1 VSYALFAIGA
11 LFVGYALFSK
21 RLSTT
26 IVTAPMLFVA
36 VGVIVGIAG
45 FGIIGEDGTSPS
57 ISLLLEATLAIV
69 LFSDATVINSSNWR
83 EEASIPVRLLTIG
96 LPLTVA
102 AGFAVAALM
111 FGDLGLWQVALI
123 AAILAPTD
131 AALGQAVIS
140 NQRVPQPIRQGL
152 ATESGLNDGI
162 ALTLVV
168 VFLAGAEE
176 TMIGGSP
183 SAILSFLAQE
193 LLVAGA
199 IGVGIGWAGG
209 TALVAAARR
218 GWVSPVWLG
227 IGALGIGVA
236 AYGLAVPLG
245 GSGFIAAWL
254 AGLLL
259 GRTTRDKLSNVG
271 EFSETLGTVLTM
283 TSFMLFGAVIL
294 GPVLSSITWQVVVYA
309 ALSLTVIRMIPVAL
323 SMIGSGLQPV
333 SVVFLGWFGPRG
345 LASIVLAGLVVESSG
360 VPGADVIVSVV
371 VITVGIS
378 VFAHGATSW
387 IGSQSYA
394 NWWERH
400 EAEAPEVMTTT
411 DTTDVNAPHR
421 FRDPG
426 MPEDASGD
434 SPATESP
441 PQGGT

>member
-1 VSYALFAIGA
+1 
-11 LFVGYALFSK
+11 
-21 RLSTT
+21 
-26 IVTAPMLFVA
+26 MLPSA
-36 VGVIVGIAG
+36 SIVGSAG
-45 FGIIGEDGTSPS
+45 FGIIGGEGHNRS
-57 ISLLLEATLAIV
+57 IRLLLEATLAIV

-111 FGDLGLWQVALI
+111 FGDLGLWQIALV

-140 NQRVPQPIRQGL
+140 NPRVPQTIRRGL

-183 SAILSFLAQE
+183 GTILSFLAQE

-199 IGVGIGWAGG
+199 IGVGVGWVGG
-209 TALVAAARR
+209 TALVAAAQRN
-218 GWVSPVWLG
+218 WISPVWLG
-227 IGALGIGVA
+227 IGALGIGIA

-259 GRTTRDKLSNVG
+259 GRTTRDKLSTVG

-283 TSFMLFGAVIL
+283 TSFTLFGAVIL
-294 GPVLSSITWQVVVYA
+294 GPALSSITWQVVVYA
-309 ALSLTVIRMIPVAL
+309 ALSLTVIRMVPVAL
-323 SMIGSGLQPV
+323 SMIGSGLQPP
-333 SVVFLGWFGPRG
+333 SVLFLGWFGPRG

-360 VPGADVIVSVV
+360 LPGAELIVTVV
-371 VITVGIS
+371 TITVGIS
-378 VFAHGATSW
+378 VLAHGATSW

-394 NWWERH
+394 NWWKQH
-400 EAEAPEVMTTT
+400 EAEALEAMTTT

-426 MPEDASGD
+426 MSDEGPDV
-434 SPATESP
+434 PLATESP
-441 PQGGT
+441 SE

>member
-1 VSYALFAIGA
+1 VSYALFAIGV
-11 LFVGYALFSK
+11 LFVIYALFSK

-26 IVTAPMLFVA
+26 IVTAPMLFVV
-36 VGVIVGIAG
+36 VGVLVGSAG
-45 FGIIGEDGTSPS
+45 FAIIGEEGDGRS
-57 ISLLLEATLAIV
+57 INLLLEATLAIV

-83 EEASIPVRLLTIG
+83 EEASIPGRLLTIG

-102 AGFAVAALM
+102 AGFVVAAMM
-111 FGDLGLWQVALI
+111 FSNLGMWQVALI

-140 NQRVPQPIRQGL
+140 NPRVPQPIRQGL

-176 TMIGGSP
+176 AVIGGSVG
-183 SAILSFLAQE
+183 AVLSFLAQE
-193 LLVAGA
+193 LLIAAV
-199 IGVGIGWAGG
+199 IGVGIGLAGG
-209 TALVAAARR
+209 TALVAAAQRN
-218 GWVSPVWLG
+218 WVSPVWLG
-227 IGALGIGVA
+227 IGALGIGIA

-271 EFSETLGTVLTM
+271 AFSETLGTVLTM

-294 GPVLSSITWQVVVYA
+294 GPALSSITWQIVLYA
-309 ALSLTVIRMIPVAL
+309 VLSLTVIRMIPVAL
-323 SMIGSGLQPV
+323 AMIGSGLQSA
-333 SVVFLGWFGPRG
+333 SVLFLGWFGPRG

-360 VPGADVIVSVV
+360 LPGADVIVAVV
-371 VITVGIS
+371 AITVGIS

-387 IGSQSYA
+387 IGSQSYS
-394 NWWERH
+394 NWWEQH
-400 EAEAPEVMTTT
+400 EAEAPEAMTTT
-411 DTTDVNAPHR
+411 DTTDVSAPHR

-426 MPEDASGD
+426 MSDQGLDVPR
-434 SPATESP
+434 ATESP
-441 PQGGT
+441 PE

>member
-1 VSYALFAIGA
+1 VSYTLFTIGA
-11 LFVGYALFSK
+11 LFVIHALFSK

-36 VGVIVGIAG
+36 VGVLVGSVG
-45 FGIIGEDGTSPS
+45 FGIIGEEGYTHSS
-57 ISLLLEATLAIV
+57 SLLFEATLAIV
-69 LFSDATVINSSNWR
+69 LFSDATVINSSSWR
-83 EEASIPVRLLTIG
+83 EEASIPGRLLTIG

-102 AGFAVAALM
+102 VGFAVAATM
-111 FGDLGLWQVALI
+111 FGDLGFWQVALI

-140 NQRVPQPIRQGL
+140 NPRVPQPMRQGL
-152 ATESGLNDGI
+152 ATEGGLNDGV

-176 TMIGGSP
+176 AFVGGSVG
-183 SAILSFLAQE
+183 AVLSFLAQE
-193 LLVAGA
+193 LLVAA
-199 IGVGIGWAGG
+199 VVGVGIGWAGG
-209 TALVAAARR
+209 TALVAASRR

-227 IGALGIGVA
+227 IGAVSLGIA

-259 GRTTRDKLSNVG
+259 GRTTRDELDDVSA
-271 EFSETLGTVLTM
+271 FSETLGTALTM
-283 TSFMLFGAVIL
+283 TSFMIFGAVIL
-294 GPVLSSITWQVVVYA
+294 GPTLGSITWQVVLYA

-323 SMIGSGLQPV
+323 SMIGSGLQPP
-333 SVVFLGWFGPRG
+333 SILFLGWFGPRG
-345 LASIVLAGLVVESSG
+345 LASIVLAGLVVESSEI
-360 VPGADVIVSVV
+360 PGADVIVTVV
-371 VITVGIS
+371 AITVGIS

-394 NWWERH
+394 NWWEQH
-400 EAEAPEVMTTT
+400 EAEAPEAMLTT
-411 DTTDVNAPHR
+411 DVTDVNAPHR

-426 MPEDASGD
+426 MPEDASAD
-434 SPATESP
+434 APATESL
-441 PQGGT
+441 PQGGA

>member
-1 VSYALFAIGA
+1 MSYGLFAIA
-11 LFVGYALFSK
+11 TLFVVFALVSK

-26 IVTAPMLFVA
+26 AVTGPMLFVA
-36 VGVIVGIAG
+36 VGVLVGSAG
-45 FGIIGEDGTSPS
+45 FGIIGEEGNGRS
-57 ISLLLEATLAIV
+57 ISLLFEATLAIV

-83 EEASIPVRLLTIG
+83 EEASIPGRLLTIG

-102 AGFAVAALM
+102 AGFAVAAMM
-111 FGDLGLWQVALI
+111 FGDLGLWEAALI

-140 NQRVPQPIRQGL
+140 NPRVPQPIRQGL
-152 ATESGLNDGI
+152 ATESGLNDGV

-176 TMIGGSP
+176 AVIGGSVG
-183 SAILSFLAQE
+183 AVLSFLAQE

-199 IGVGIGWAGG
+199 IGIAIGWAGG
-209 TALVAAARR
+209 TALVVAAQRN
-218 GWVSPVWLG
+218 WVSPVWLG
-227 IGALGIGVA
+227 IGALALGIA
-236 AYGLAVPLG
+236 AYSLAVPLG

-259 GRTTRDKLSNVG
+259 GRTTRNKLDDVSA
-271 EFSETLGTVLTM
+271 FSETLGTALTM
-283 TSFMLFGAVIL
+283 TSFMLFGAIIL
-294 GPVLSSITWQVVVYA
+294 GPTLSNITWQIVLYA

-333 SVVFLGWFGPRG
+333 SVLFLGWFGPRG

-360 VPGADVIVSVV
+360 IPGTDVIVTAVA
-371 VITVGIS
+371 ITVGIS

-387 IGSQSYA
+387 IGSQSYSS
-394 NWWERH
+394 WWEQH
-400 EAEAPEVMTTT
+400 EAEAPEVMEAA
-411 DTTDVNAPHR
+411 DVTDVNAPHR

-426 MPEDASGD
+426 MSA
-434 SPATESP
+434 
-441 PQGGT
+441 

>member
-1 VSYALFAIGA
+1 
-11 LFVGYALFSK
+11 
-21 RLSTT
+21 
-26 IVTAPMLFVA
+26 MLPSA
-36 VGVIVGIAG
+36 SIVGSAG
-45 FGIIGEDGTSPS
+45 FGIIGGEGHNRS
-57 ISLLLEATLAIV
+57 IRLLLEATLAIV

-111 FGDLGLWQVALI
+111 FGDLGLWQIALV

-140 NQRVPQPIRQGL
+140 NPRVPQPIRRGL

-183 SAILSFLAQE
+183 GTILSFLAQE

-199 IGVGIGWAGG
+199 IGVGVGWVGG
-209 TALVAAARR
+209 TALVAAAQRN
-218 GWVSPVWLG
+218 WISPVWLG
-227 IGALGIGVA
+227 IGALGIGIA

-259 GRTTRDKLSNVG
+259 GRTTRDKLSTVG

-283 TSFMLFGAVIL
+283 TSFTLFGAVIL
-294 GPVLSSITWQVVVYA
+294 GPALSSITWQVVVYA
-309 ALSLTVIRMIPVAL
+309 ALSLTVIRMVPVAL
-323 SMIGSGLQPV
+323 SMIGSGLQPP
-333 SVVFLGWFGPRG
+333 SVLFLGWFGPRG

-360 VPGADVIVSVV
+360 LPGAELIVTVV
-371 VITVGIS
+371 TITVGIS
-378 VFAHGATSW
+378 VLAHGATSW

-394 NWWERH
+394 NWWKQH
-400 EAEAPEVMTTT
+400 EAEALEAMTNT

-426 MPEDASGD
+426 MSDEGPDV
-434 SPATESP
+434 PLATESP
-441 PQGGT
+441 SE